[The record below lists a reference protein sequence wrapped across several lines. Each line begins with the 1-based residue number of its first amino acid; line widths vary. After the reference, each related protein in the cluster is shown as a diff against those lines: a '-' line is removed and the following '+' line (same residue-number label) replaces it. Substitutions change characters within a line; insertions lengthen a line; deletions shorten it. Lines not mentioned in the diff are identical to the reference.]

1 MTMST
6 FRNVDQLKLNEG
18 QNPLSQTAEESD
30 WAEKESWLSKTNM
43 GAISEN
49 VAKQKI
55 VTRLNYF
62 GKWWCTNPDEGILKT
77 QTQTGL
83 RQKYFSSLQNF
94 RNIVY
99 ENCKFSSWDEHIW
112 RQNLMALVTITI
124 NIGPDTIKEIFLVKW
139 TRWTESGVS
148 GKWGMK

>member
-1 MTMST
+1 MKV
-6 FRNVDQLKLNEG
+6 F
-18 QNPLSQTAEESD
+18 
-30 WAEKESWLSKTNM
+30 
-43 GAISEN
+43 
-49 VAKQKI
+49 
-55 VTRLNYF
+55 
-62 GKWWCTNPDEGILKT
+62 LKT

-99 ENCKFSSWDEHIW
+99 ENWQFSSWDEHIW

-148 GKWGMK
+148 GKWGKDEVIIFQDFLQKRGEGVRKPKLLVKSYFNYNITYMIYNHSEHISFLLLQSKTPKTNLLKNIFWNLA